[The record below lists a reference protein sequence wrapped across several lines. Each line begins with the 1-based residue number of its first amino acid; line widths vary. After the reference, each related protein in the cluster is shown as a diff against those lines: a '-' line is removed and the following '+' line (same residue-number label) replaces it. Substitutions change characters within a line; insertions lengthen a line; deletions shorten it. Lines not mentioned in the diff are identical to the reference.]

1 MNYII
6 ENNINFFDEL
16 KKELSIEN
24 NKHLDTNDNICL
36 ISNEILKDNF
46 ITLSCNHKFNY
57 LPLYN
62 EVINQKNYTGY
73 ALEITHLLINQIK
86 CPYCRTITNKLLPYI
101 EELGIQRKRGVNYPS
116 KYCMKLYNCQWN
128 KSSKNKCSVL
138 CNKEAYKTQNG
149 IYCNTH
155 QKLVTKKQNKLDNKS
170 VTIHLSDEYKAINK
184 KYKVVEL
191 KQILRDNK
199 KLIGGTKSELINTII
214 HNNLNINI

>member
-1 MNYII
+1 
-6 ENNINFFDEL
+6 
-16 KKELSIEN
+16 
-24 NKHLDTNDNICL
+24 
-36 ISNEILKDNF
+36 
-46 ITLSCNHKFNY
+46 
-57 LPLYN
+57 
-62 EVINQKNYTGY
+62 
-73 ALEITHLLINQIK
+73 
-86 CPYCRTITNKLLPYI
+86 
-101 EELGIQRKRGVNYPS
+101 
-116 KYCMKLYNCQWN
+116 MKLYNCQWN

-199 KLIGGTKSELINTII
+199 KLIGGTKSELINRII